1 MSRRNEITAKVVS
14 IQASGSIGDISDIVN
29 VNLADGGMIKY
40 DTTTQKYHVTS
51 ELLDPSL
58 TISGGD
64 YVSNKGTTINVTT
77 TSSSSDPSTLAT
89 GELAYNSQSS
99 KLFVGDSVDGVSV
112 IGGSAYINLIDHV
125 AGINTLDSAMIVDA
139 NNHID
144 VVKTASFVI
153 DASGGSV
160 TPITSIETVI
170 TDAATD
176 AQFTTA
182 LATEN
187 RIHEVVGADTHKTLA
202 NNSGALRNLSDVITT
217 HGNGNTLI
225 LDDVQVGDGI
235 TLDSSDLGL
244 EYAIVNI
251 STEQLII
258 SPGAGGSLSFAG
270 GTGTVPLGARILA
283 SGGVASVLRTTV
295 AGNPHWVIF
304 GNGLS

>member
-1 MSRRNEITAKVVS
+1 MSHRNEITAKVVS
-14 IQASGSIGDISDIVN
+14 IQASNSLNNLIDLNTD
-29 VNLADGGMIKY
+29 NLADGGMIIY
-40 DTTTQKYHVTS
+40 DEDATSYVVTS
-51 ELLDPSL
+51 ELEDEAL

-64 YVSNKGTTINVTT
+64 YILGKGTTIRITAATN
-77 TSSSSDPSTLAT
+77 SDDPDTLAF
-89 GELAYNSQSS
+89 GELAYNDFSDT
-99 KLFVGDSVDGVSV
+99 LFIGSIDGVVKIAGDAYVNMLSHTPGTSTPDAAV
-112 IGGSAYINLIDHV
+112 I
-125 AGINTLDSAMIVDA
+125 LDSDLHTDTI
-139 NNHID
+139 
-144 VVKTASFVI
+144 KTSSFVI
-153 DASGGSV
+153 DVSGGVV

-225 LDDVQVGDGI
+225 LDDVQAGDGI